1 METSSRVVT
10 VLAVAAALAVVAG
23 CCPHHWKQ
31 RPSTPDDGTGGGTLE
46 LTPAESRPI
55 AAIEVADAAEVALLV
70 QEVKLE
76 AVRRDGASLVYVR
89 DERVED
95 RLEELGYEP
104 RPLNPYEH
112 YHRVVRIDRRGD
124 EEALA
129 AAGVRLINREED
141 HWAVEGSLA
150 ALRGLRAAGYRLR
163 PLAEELRPREI
174 RVRVGGPDD
183 VRRIAAMDVDVFNV
197 DPVEP
202 RGYDTETE
210 TAPKGRGFVLH
221 GTAYDAQIDQL
232 EAAGFEVE
240 RVDTTPQGG
249 GR

>member
-1 METSSRVVT
+1 MPRRFAMA
-10 VLAVAAALAVVAG
+10 LAVAAGLAAAAG
-23 CCPHHWKQ
+23 CCPHHWKDK
-31 RPSTPDDGTGGGTLE
+31 PSTPGGEDGGASLE
-46 LTPAESRPI
+46 LTPQEARPI
-55 AAIEVADAAEVALLV
+55 AAVEVADAAEVALLV

-76 AVRRDGASLVYVR
+76 PVRREGSSLIYVR
-89 DERVED
+89 DERVEA

-104 RPLNPYEH
+104 RPVNPHDTYR
-112 YHRVVRIDRRGD
+112 RVVRVDRRG
-124 EEALA
+124 EEDALP
-129 AAGVRLINREED
+129 AAGVRMINREED
-141 HWAVEGSLA
+141 HWVVEGSLA

-163 PLAEELRPREI
+163 PLARELRPREI
-174 RVRVGGPDD
+174 RVLVAGPDD

-197 DPVEP
+197 DPVDQP
-202 RGYDTETE
+202 TDDDPTYDQRET
-210 TAPKGRGFVLH
+210 GRGFVLY